1 MPQRKSDLRQ
11 TDFVDRDRGVNTLD
25 RDLIDEADITDVR
38 GVGEPLIAD
47 DPVWLRMVFGDPEE
61 LVDSIADHRVVSLR
75 VFRAQL
81 TGNRI
86 DKAKGHRSAIPD
98 VPARKPARSPVPI
111 PASRKAAPRLSNTH
125 FRG

>member
-25 RDLIDEADITDVR
+25 RDLID
-38 GVGEPLIAD
+38 

-75 VFRAQL
+75 IFRAQL

-86 DKAKGHRSAIPD
+86 DKAKGHRSAIRD